1 MIELEN
7 QLYLEFPS
15 KMEYVDFVSSKVI
28 ASINSIAQEV
38 HSQNML
44 DEPSPNQDITAF
56 GFGMNLSIDEALKN
70 AIIHGNKN
78 LSEKK
83 VVVSYY
89 ISKEKLE
96 IVVRDQGPGFDHK
109 DFQFKSDLDAESGRG
124 LLLIKNFMDEV
135 IFNDSG
141 NEIKMVKY
149 TGKRKSREDF

>member
-7 QLYLEFPS
+7 QLFLEFPS

-28 ASINSIAQEV
+28 SSVNSIAQEV

-56 GFGMNLSIDEALKN
+56 GFGMNLSIDESLKN

-78 LSEKK
+78 DESKK
-83 VVVSYY
+83 VTVSYY

-96 IVVRDQGPGFDHK
+96 IIVRDQGPGFNHK
-109 DFQFKSDLDAESGRG
+109 DFQFKSEIDAEAGRG

-135 IFNDSG
+135 VFNESG
-141 NEIKMVKY
+141 NEIKMIKY